1 LCFGLIGIIADTHIR
16 GKDWE
21 DKKLVLT
28 QLKEQIS
35 AHNVRYLLNAGDLF
49 DQGRIGD
56 KYVSAGVI
64 TSWLSDWLSSQ
75 DIALISIEGNHDQ
88 TTNESAFDVFR
99 HPQQIVIKNDV
110 RWISIQGHYFICI
123 PWLTNNRVG
132 CDARLFAKEMIRRC
146 YQEIASLSAYNSSSG
161 SEEVLSVN
169 LLGHLDAV
177 GAAIRNHVAI
187 TSEEYSKFAFD
198 LSILE
203 KEMQCQFSN
212 VYLGHIHSRQ
222 PVKMLPRV
230 IRSVRHGHHGYIG
243 YTSPLGFGETK
254 NPFGWL
260 EFDGLENTFHQ
271 LDAPEY
277 YHVSLPDLGKLAS
290 SEGLKPWD
298 HLRVSGEGAAEFAA
312 LADCKHKE
320 VIGETLHLQTVQ
332 SYLEKKDSTFKEIFN
347 EWLGMAGL
355 ELADRTLVDEYL
367 EQINVKWDSLT
378 GRMSRIKSIGLFDVG
393 PHASLRLAFTDGVT
407 AIVGENGKG
416 KSWAAEAF
424 PFAAFGQWIT
434 PRGTNAQFMGKRGWV
449 EVEFEIDDREYK
461 VVRTS
466 KEMTLFNENGI
477 EVTKGLKKTSRQFL
491 ETLIGDKDNFLHC
504 SFVSQNGKFD
514 IIETDPSARMEMLR
528 YFLKLDV
535 FDNYLEEVK
544 ELLKTN
550 RVALQSAEND
560 LADEPSLRSAI
571 DEVVGKVSRCESEL
585 ASEQGRASS
594 LQHTI
599 DLFSQEHENQVLYK
613 TKERQLKEALSKL
626 NYLEEE
632 RADAEADKVNHPVAA
647 LPDYFTQKESERSE
661 LEDRLGKAERS
672 EARIKSLRVLAG
684 DSKLKDVGCA
694 PNYLPC
700 PLIDKF
706 LDAKK
711 ELDST
716 DTKDS
721 PLANKML
728 TELRKMSEEVASS
741 RAIVQSLAAL
751 EYAITKNETALKQQ
765 LIKVDNLQLELSEI
779 VVSDEVYDVPLTMR
793 KLSECNRLIG
803 DLRYSLGKYRQQME
817 SMNEQTAEIEA
828 TKSTI
833 AELRY
838 RVESYEL
845 LERAFSKSGI
855 SHYLASSALPELQEI
870 FNSLLQVSF
879 DERLKIVFE
888 NIATKGKSIKESFS
902 IIKTNSRKPHDVRHC
917 SGGEK
922 AVLKMLWKL
931 TLLVYQSRRNEG
943 YRCLILDEPTAWMDD
958 ENVEATIKMLQH
970 VSERFDQIIMVTHS
984 HELAQMADHI
994 ITL

>member
-1 LCFGLIGIIADTHIR
+1 M
-16 GKDWE
+16 
-21 DKKLVLT
+21 
-28 QLKEQIS
+28 
-35 AHNVRYLLNAGDLF
+35 
-49 DQGRIGD
+49 
-56 KYVSAGVI
+56 
-64 TSWLSDWLSSQ
+64 
-75 DIALISIEGNHDQ
+75 
-88 TTNESAFDVFR
+88 
-99 HPQQIVIKNDV
+99 P
-110 RWISIQGHYFICI
+110 
-123 PWLTNNRVG
+123 
-132 CDARLFAKEMIRRC
+132 RLFAVREPTIDLAVDEHPFIDGRR
-146 YQEIASLSAYNSSSG
+146 
-161 SEEVLSVN
+161 VHRDHVRHRVSVDLRN
-169 LLGHLDAV
+169 RQTRNAQCQVHGV

-198 LSILE
+198 LRALE
-203 KEMQCQFSN
+203 KDIGEFDN
-212 VYLGHIHSRQ
+212 TYLGHIHSRQ
-222 PVKMLPRV
+222 PVKVSKKGNRWQLG
-230 IRSVRHGHHGYIG
+230 GHHGYVG

-260 EFDGLENTFHQ
+260 EFDGIENTFHQ

-312 LADCKHKE
+312 LANCRHKE
-320 VIGETLHLQTVQ
+320 VIGETLHTQTVQ
-332 SYLEKKDSTFKEIFN
+332 NYLERKDSTFKEIFN
-347 EWLGMAGL
+347 EWLRMAGL
-355 ELADRTLVDEYL
+355 ELADRTLVDGYL
-367 EQINVKWDSLT
+367 EQLNVKWDSLT
-378 GRMSRIKSIGLFDVG
+378 GRMSRIKRIELTNIG
-393 PHASLRLAFTDGVT
+393 PHAHFSRSFSDGIT
-407 AIVGENGKG
+407 AIVGPNSKG
-416 KSWAAEAF
+416 KSFVAEAF
-424 PFAAFGQWIT
+424 PFAAFGKWIT
-434 PRGTNAQFMGKRGWV
+434 DRGPLSTLMQKDSAAAIT
-449 EVEFEIDDREYK
+449 FEIDDREYK
-461 VVRTS
+461 VVRTA
-466 KEMTLFNENGI
+466 KEMTLFNDAGV
-477 EVTKGLKKTSRQFL
+477 EVTKGLKRTSRQFL
-491 ETLIGDKDNFLHC
+491 ESLIGDKDNFLHC
-504 SFVSQNGKFD
+504 SFVSQNGGYD

-535 FDNYLEEVK
+535 FDTYLEEVK

-550 RVALQSAEND
+550 RMNLRSAENA
-560 LADEPSLRSAI
+560 LAYEPSLRSAV
-571 DEVVGKVSRCESEL
+571 DEVVGEISKCESEL

-594 LQHTI
+594 LQNTI
-599 DLFSQEHENQVLYK
+599 DLFSQEHDNQVLYK

-632 RADAEADKVNHPVAA
+632 RADAEADKANHPVAA
-647 LPDYFTQKESERSE
+647 LPDYFSQKDCGRSE

-684 DSKLKDVGCA
+684 DSKLMDVGCA

-706 LDAKK
+706 LAAKK
-711 ELDST
+711 ELDSIG
-716 DTKDS
+716 TKES
-721 PLANKML
+721 PCANKML
-728 TELRKMSEEVASS
+728 TELRKMNEEVAAQK
-741 RAIVQSLAAL
+741 AIIQSLAAL
-751 EYAITKNETALKQQ
+751 EYSINKNEIALKQQ

-779 VVSDEVYDVPLTMR
+779 TVSAEVYDVPLTMR

-803 DLRYSLGKYRQQME
+803 DLRYSLGKHRQQME
-817 SMNEQTAEIEA
+817 NMNEQLAEIEA
-828 TKSTI
+828 TKRAI

-931 TLLVYQSRRNEG
+931 TLLVYQSRRNVG

-958 ENVEATIKMLQH
+958 ENVEATVKMLQH
-970 VSERFDQIIMVTHS
+970 VSGRFDQIIMVTHS
-984 HELAQMADHI
+984 NELAQMADHI